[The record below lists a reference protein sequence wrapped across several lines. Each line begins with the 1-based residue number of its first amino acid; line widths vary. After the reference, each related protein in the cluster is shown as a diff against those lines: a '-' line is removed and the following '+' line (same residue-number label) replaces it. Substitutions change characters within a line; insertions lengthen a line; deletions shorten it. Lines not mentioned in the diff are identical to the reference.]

1 MRPFADWK
9 NRSRKAE
16 IERNVKYRLA
26 SGKLSRAEGDMEKL
40 VASFRQKAEEA
51 QRTGNHDLAVHFAGE
66 AERLSR
72 HLASST
78 QMRRTADTVQVLS
91 EGNRALKETLEI
103 TGEMADGMDPE
114 ALAQARMAWEVNREQ
129 VEMLMAESD
138 AAFGDI
144 QGPQDTQAR
153 ARSEAYLREIM
164 KSRTEAE
171 KKRSRLVQETNR
183 KLDELLKNRTS
194 AGQDETG
201 G

>member
-16 IERNVKYRLA
+16 IERNVRYRLA

-51 QRTGNHDLAVHFAGE
+51 QRAGNHDLAVHFAGE

-129 VEMLMAESD
+129 VEMLMAEND

-144 QGPQDTQAR
+144 PETQDTQQR
-153 ARSEAYLREIM
+153 ARGEAYLREIM

>member
-1 MRPFADWK
+1 MRPFADLK

-51 QRTGNHDLAVHFAGE
+51 QRAGNHDLAVHFAGE

-91 EGNRALKETLEI
+91 EGNRALRETLEI

-144 QGPQDTQAR
+144 QGPQDTQQR

>member
-51 QRTGNHDLAVHFAGE
+51 QRAGNHDLAVHFAGE

-144 QGPQDTQAR
+144 QGPQDTQQR
-153 ARSEAYLREIM
+153 ARGEAYLREIM

>member
-1 MRPFADWK
+1 
-9 NRSRKAE
+9 
-16 IERNVKYRLA
+16 
-26 SGKLSRAEGDMEKL
+26 MEKL

-51 QRTGNHDLAVHFAGE
+51 QRTGNHDMAVHFAGE

-114 ALAQARMAWEVNREQ
+114 ALAQARIAWEVNREQ

-144 QGPQDTQAR
+144 QGPQDTQQR
-153 ARSEAYLREIM
+153 ARGEAYLREIM

-183 KLDELLKNRTS
+183 TLDELLKNRTS

>member
-1 MRPFADWK
+1 MRPFADLK

-51 QRTGNHDLAVHFAGE
+51 QRAGNHDLAVHFAGE

-91 EGNRALKETLEI
+91 EGNRALRETLEI

-144 QGPQDTQAR
+144 QGPQDTQQR
-153 ARSEAYLREIM
+153 ARGEAYLREIM

-171 KKRSRLVQETNR
+171 KKRCRLVQETNR

>member
-51 QRTGNHDLAVHFAGE
+51 QRAGNHDLAVHFAGE

-144 QGPQDTQAR
+144 PETQDTQQR
-153 ARSEAYLREIM
+153 ARGEAYLREIM

>member
-1 MRPFADWK
+1 MRPFVDWK

-51 QRTGNHDLAVHFAGE
+51 QRAGNHDLAVHFAGE

-114 ALAQARMAWEVNREQ
+114 ALAQARIAWEVNREH

>member
-51 QRTGNHDLAVHFAGE
+51 QRAGNHDLAVHFAGE

-72 HLASST
+72 HLASSN

-144 QGPQDTQAR
+144 QGPQDTQQR

>member
-51 QRTGNHDLAVHFAGE
+51 QRAGNHDLAVHFAGE

-91 EGNRALKETLEI
+91 EGNRALRETLEI

-138 AAFGDI
+138 AAFRDI
-144 QGPQDTQAR
+144 QGPQDTQQR
-153 ARSEAYLREIM
+153 ARGEAYLREIM

>member
-51 QRTGNHDLAVHFAGE
+51 QRAGNHDLAVHFAGE

-72 HLASST
+72 HLASSN

-144 QGPQDTQAR
+144 QGPQDTQQR
-153 ARSEAYLREIM
+153 ARGEAYLREIM

>member
-1 MRPFADWK
+1 MRPFADLK

-51 QRTGNHDLAVHFAGE
+51 QRTGNHDMAVHFAGE

-114 ALAQARMAWEVNREQ
+114 ALAQARIAWEVNREQ

-144 QGPQDTQAR
+144 QGPQDTQQR
-153 ARSEAYLREIM
+153 ARGEAYLREIM

>member
-51 QRTGNHDLAVHFAGE
+51 QRAGNHDLAVHFAGQ

-144 QGPQDTQAR
+144 PETQDTQQR
-153 ARSEAYLREIM
+153 ARGEAYLREIM

>member
-1 MRPFADWK
+1 MRPFADLK

-26 SGKLSRAEGDMEKL
+26 SGKLSRAEGSMEKL

-51 QRTGNHDLAVHFAGE
+51 QRTGNHDQAVYFAGE

-72 HLASST
+72 HLAAST
-78 QMRRTADTVQVLS
+78 QMRRTADTVHVLS

-103 TGEMADGMDPE
+103 TGGLADGMDPE
-114 ALAQARMAWEVNREQ
+114 ALVQARMAWEVNREQ
-129 VEMLMAESD
+129 VELLMAESD
-138 AAFGDI
+138 AAFGDF
-144 QGPQDTQAR
+144 PEEQDTQQR
-153 ARSEAYLREIM
+153 ARGEAYLREIM

-171 KKRSRLVQETNR
+171 RKRRGMLLETNR
-183 KLDELLKNRTS
+183 KLDEMLKNRTS
-194 AGQDETG
+194 AGQNETG

>member
-51 QRTGNHDLAVHFAGE
+51 QRAGNHDLAVHFAGE

-114 ALAQARMAWEVNREQ
+114 ALAQARMAWEVSREQ

-144 QGPQDTQAR
+144 QGPQDTQQR
-153 ARSEAYLREIM
+153 ARGEAYLREIM

>member
-51 QRTGNHDLAVHFAGE
+51 QRAENHDLAVHFAGE

-103 TGEMADGMDPE
+103 TGEMVDGMDPE

-144 QGPQDTQAR
+144 PETQDTQQR
-153 ARSEAYLREIM
+153 ARGEAYLREIM

>member
-1 MRPFADWK
+1 MRPFADLK

-51 QRTGNHDLAVHFAGE
+51 QRAGNHDLAVHFAGE

-144 QGPQDTQAR
+144 QGPQDTQQR
-153 ARSEAYLREIM
+153 ARGEAYLREIM

>member
-51 QRTGNHDLAVHFAGE
+51 QRAGNHDLAVHFAGE

-144 QGPQDTQAR
+144 QGPQDTQQR
-153 ARSEAYLREIM
+153 ARGEAYLREIM
-164 KSRTEAE
+164 KGRTEAE

>member
-1 MRPFADWK
+1 MRPFADLK

-51 QRTGNHDLAVHFAGE
+51 QRAGNHDLAVHFAGE
-66 AERLSR
+66 AERLNR

-91 EGNRALKETLEI
+91 EGNRALRETLEI

-114 ALAQARMAWEVNREQ
+114 ALAQARIAWEVNREQ

-144 QGPQDTQAR
+144 QGPQDTQQR
-153 ARSEAYLREIM
+153 ARGEAYLREIM

>member
-1 MRPFADWK
+1 MRPFADLK

-78 QMRRTADTVQVLS
+78 QMRRTADTVHVLS

-114 ALAQARMAWEVNREQ
+114 ALAQARIAWEVNREQ

-144 QGPQDTQAR
+144 QGPQDTQQR
-153 ARSEAYLREIM
+153 ARGEAYLREIM

>member
-114 ALAQARMAWEVNREQ
+114 ALAQARIAWEVNREQ

-144 QGPQDTQAR
+144 QGPQDTQQR

>member
-1 MRPFADWK
+1 MRPFADLK

-51 QRTGNHDLAVHFAGE
+51 QRAGNHDLAVHFAGE

-91 EGNRALKETLEI
+91 EGNRALRETLEI

-114 ALAQARMAWEVNREQ
+114 ALAQARIAWEVNREQ

-144 QGPQDTQAR
+144 QGPQDTQQR
-153 ARSEAYLREIM
+153 ARGEAYLREIM

>member
-51 QRTGNHDLAVHFAGE
+51 QRAENHDLAVHFAGE

-103 TGEMADGMDPE
+103 TGEMVDGMDPE
-114 ALAQARMAWEVNREQ
+114 AL
-129 VEMLMAESD
+129 
-138 AAFGDI
+138 G
-144 QGPQDTQAR
+144 
-153 ARSEAYLREIM
+153 
-164 KSRTEAE
+164 
-171 KKRSRLVQETNR
+171 
-183 KLDELLKNRTS
+183 
-194 AGQDETG
+194 
-201 G
+201 

>member
-1 MRPFADWK
+1 MRPFADLK

-51 QRTGNHDLAVHFAGE
+51 QRAGNHDLAVHFAGE

-91 EGNRALKETLEI
+91 EGNRALRETLEI

-144 QGPQDTQAR
+144 QGPQDTQQR
-153 ARSEAYLREIM
+153 ARGEAYLREIM